1 MSFEFFASQMERLAG
16 LDFRPSS
23 LQTHWE
29 VLYDLDELQLTNAV
43 SWCQHNL
50 TKFPGPAELRTRAE
64 SLSLTPGADALRNRT
79 PCELCDDT
87 GWTTAGERTVKRCV
101 CWDTNPVLLRRR
113 ERDARQAAQRQQA
126 VRR

>member
-1 MSFEFFASQMERLAG
+1 MTFEFFQAQMERLAG

-29 VLYDLDELQLTNAV
+29 VLYDLDELRLTNAV

-50 TKFPGPAELRTRAE
+50 TKFPGPAELRIKAE
-64 SLSLTPGADALRNRT
+64 SLSDTPGADAVRNWT
-79 PCELCDDT
+79 PCEVCDDT
-87 GWTTAGERTVKRCV
+87 GWADAGDRTVKRCA

-113 ERDARQAAQRQQA
+113 ERDARGAAQRQQA